1 MASSTTLTRNTITLD
16 RDTCI
21 DLDQALEHEWLE
33 VDGCGGFASSTPVF
47 CPTRRYHGLLVTTP
61 EGSAKRHVFV
71 SRFDE
76 TVRVGGEEFPLSI
89 ARYGEVYAPQG
100 HRAIERFEQKPYPS
114 VTYRIGEAEVERE
127 FLLVRGTP
135 IALSRYTVRG
145 ATGPVE
151 LELRPLVPCR
161 EADALTVK
169 NDVLDSSVEV
179 TTDTAVVRP
188 YAALPPV
195 AFSWTGAEATWETN
209 PVWYLGLEYEED
221 ASRGYDSTEDQWSPG
236 VLRVTLGDG
245 DSVLVAASLEEP
257 VFNTQDLW
265 DVEVDV
271 RREPLGTELDLKGRL
286 ELAAEDFLYQDATGR
301 RGVIAG
307 YPWFGEW
314 GRDTFIA
321 LPGLTLS
328 RGDLEGCSDVLTG
341 ALGYLHKGLLPN
353 VFGVEPDSS
362 HYGSVDA
369 ALWFARAVRLYER
382 AGGDQARLLDEYY
395 PALREMA
402 NAYFEGSELEIEVDE
417 GGLLDAG
424 SEELN
429 PTWMDARTDDGPV
442 TPRHGCAVEI
452 NALWYSMLQVLEELS
467 STKGEREDKK
477 RWQAAR
483 RLAKKTFLER
493 FWLEDERYLA
503 DVWRPDEVDTSVRPN
518 MVLAAALEYSPL
530 TKDRRAGVV
539 TRAKAELVTP
549 VGLRTLAPAD
559 PDYLGVYGGD
569 TETRDAAYHQGT
581 VWPWLMGF
589 FIEAHLRAFGTK
601 RAQRDEL
608 RETYLDSFATELGR
622 HGLGQISEVYDGD
635 PPHEPGGTI
644 AQAWSVSELLR
655 AHVLLGSSR
664 L

>member
-1 MASSTTLTRNTITLD
+1 MASPTTLSRNTVTLD
-16 RDTCI
+16 RESCM
-21 DLDQALEHEWLE
+21 DLDRALDLEWLE

-61 EGSAKRHVFV
+61 EGSAKRHVFL

-76 TVRVGGEEFPLSI
+76 TLRIGTEEFPISI
-89 ARYGEVYAPQG
+89 ARYGDTYAPMG
-100 HRAIERFEQKPYPS
+100 HRAAERFEQKPYPS
-114 VTYRIGEAEVERE
+114 VTYRIGGAEVERE

-145 ATGPVE
+145 TDTPIE
-151 LELRPLVPCR
+151 LELRPLMPCR

-169 NDVLDSSVEV
+169 NDVLDPAVKV
-179 TTDTAVVRP
+179 AGATATVQP
-188 YAALPPV
+188 YAALPAV
-195 AFSWTGAEATWETN
+195 ALSWTGAEATWHTDS
-209 PVWYLGLEYEED
+209 VWYLGLEYEED
-221 ASRGYDSTEDQWSPG
+221 AARGYDSSEDQWSPG
-236 VLRVTLGDG
+236 VLRVRLGDG
-245 DSVLVAASLEEP
+245 DSILVAASLEEP
-257 VFNTQDLW
+257 VPNAADLW

-271 RREPLGTELDLKGRL
+271 RQEPFATELDLQDRL
-286 ELAAEDFLYQDATGR
+286 ALAAEDFLYHDSTGR

-328 RGDLEGCSDVLTG
+328 RGDLEGCGEVLSG
-341 ALGYLHKGLLPN
+341 ALTYLHKGLLPN
-353 VFGVEPDSS
+353 VFGVEPGSS

-369 ALWFARAVRLYER
+369 ALWFARAVRLYQR
-382 AGGDQARLLDEYY
+382 AGGDQARILDEYY
-395 PALREMA
+395 PALRSMA
-402 NAYFEGSELEIEVDE
+402 NAYFEGSELEIDVDA
-417 GGLLDAG
+417 GGLLNAG
-424 SEELN
+424 SLELN
-429 PTWMDARTDDGPV
+429 PTWMDARTEDGPV

-477 RWQAAR
+477 RWTAAR

-503 DVWRPDEVDTSVRPN
+503 DVWREDELDTSVRPN

-530 TKDRRAGVV
+530 TKDKRAGVV

-569 TETRDAAYHQGT
+569 TESRDHAYHQGT

-601 RAQRDEL
+601 RVQRDEL
-608 RETYLDSFATELGR
+608 RETYLDSFAIELGR

-655 AHVLLGSSR
+655 AHVLLRSSR